1 MSVPSC
7 VGHFPPRRKSTER
20 QKANH
25 NLKKWAIFCRK
36 YNGYRYQNEKE
47 TKMATNLTS
56 HLPVNKG
63 QTPCIPHIEWAGQKC
78 HAGNSH
84 KGIWPLPM
92 GKSKPVQHSAWS
104 VLDKSCKKE
113 QHFAAFPT
121 THAFVASC
129 QTTWRHNFPSVSG
142 HPVF

>member
-1 MSVPSC
+1 MCAPFC

-25 NLKKWAIFCRK
+25 NNKNWGIFQRK
-36 YNGYRYQNEKE
+36 YIGYRSQNEKE
-47 TKMATNLTS
+47 TKMAANLTS

-63 QTPCIPHIEWAGQKC
+63 QTPCIPHIEWVGQKY
-78 HAGNSH
+78 HPGNNH

-92 GKSKPVQHSAWS
+92 GKSKLKQHGAWS
-104 VLDKSCKKE
+104 KFDNSCKKE

-129 QTTWRHNFPSVSG
+129 QTSWRHDFPSVNG
-142 HPVF
+142 YPVF